1 MTDLFDEEQEVLSDL
16 IIGHLDMDS
25 FYASIEIADH
35 PDLQGKPVIVGANPN
50 GGSGRGVVST
60 CSYEARVFGIS
71 SGMPISTAFRLCP
84 NGIFLPA
91 RKDRY
96 QEVSQEIMECIEK
109 TGYPHEQV
117 SVDEAYLD
125 LTSAGSYEKAR
136 QVCQELKD
144 EIFTRF
150 HLTCSIGIAPSRS
163 YAKIASERKKPN
175 GLFVIEQKEVLSVL
189 DPLSAQVIP
198 GIGKK
203 GVLILQKQS
212 IETVADLR
220 KLDKFKLADMFGSMA
235 KQMYTIIHGRERQ
248 GLSNVGL
255 VSSISKETTF
265 LQDTDDENLLRSTL
279 FQLTERVHNQ
289 MVKKGFSCRTV
300 ALKIRYTGFI
310 TRTHAMTLPH
320 PTRYVDVLHQEIV
333 SLFEIRYEKRPV
345 RLIGVRVSGFDTLS
359 CGQCQLDDFFETKK
373 QEK

>member
-1 MTDLFDEEQEVLSDL
+1 
-16 IIGHLDMDS
+16 
-25 FYASIEIADH
+25 
-35 PDLQGKPVIVGANPN
+35 
-50 GGSGRGVVST
+50 
-60 CSYEARVFGIS
+60 VFGIS
-71 SGMPISTAFRLCP
+71 SGIPISTAFRLCP
-84 NGIFLPA
+84 TGIFLPV
-91 RKDRY
+91 RKGRY
-96 QEVSQEIMECIEK
+96 LEVSRAIMECIQK

-136 QVCQELKD
+136 QVCQDLKE

-163 YAKIASERKKPN
+163 YAKIASEQKKPN
-175 GLFVIEQKEVLSVL
+175 GLFVIEPKEVVSVL

-203 GVLILQKQS
+203 SILILQKQS

-220 KLDKFKLADMFGSMA
+220 KLDRFKLADMFGAMA
-235 KQMYTIIHGRERQ
+235 KQMYIIIHGREQ
-248 GLSNVGL
+248 EGLSNFGS
-255 VSSISKETTF
+255 VSSISTETTF
-265 LQDTDDENLLRSTL
+265 LQDTDDENVLLNTL
-279 FQLTERVHNQ
+279 FQLTERVHSQ

-310 TRTHAMTLPH
+310 TRTHAITLPH
-320 PTRYVDVLHQEIV
+320 QTRHVDVLHQEIV
-333 SLFEIRYEKRPV
+333 SLFETRYEKRPV
-345 RLIGVRVSGFDTLS
+345 RLVGVRLSGFDTRS
-359 CGQCQLDDFFETKK
+359 FGQCQLDDFFETKK